1 MNNSFGKVFLKL
13 LEAPEGDVAGMSD
26 SDALQSTL
34 DPGTSPNDFDA
45 NAPAARA
52 TQAIADASAQMVS
65 ELDSWIV
72 KLGEFSNFLNG
83 TDANSIQSKLKN
95 AIPDTLF
102 DKIRIAENK
111 KIARVAME
119 IVSLN
124 EMLKGYRAAS
134 GDAKLKLV

>member
-1 MNNSFGKVFLKL
+1 MANTFGKVFMRL
-13 LEAPEGDVAGMSD
+13 LETPEEVEQDMTD
-26 SDALQSTL
+26 LDAMQSTL
-34 DPGTSPNDFDA
+34 DPGSSTNDFDVS
-45 NAPAARA
+45 APAARA
-52 TQAIADASAQMVS
+52 TQAIADASAHMVG
-65 ELDSWIV
+65 ELDSWINR
-72 KLGEFSNFLNG
+72 LSDFSNFLNG
-83 TDANSIQSKLKN
+83 TDNKSMQSKLKN